1 MAGYVL
7 VGHTMMVDMD
17 VDKSETEDNTYGDD
31 DMVMV
36 GDMYELNDMNMGL
49 FVEDVDILEIYS
61 YKE

>member
-17 VDKSETEDNTYGDD
+17 VDKAETEDNTYEDD

-36 GDMYELNDMNMGL
+36 GDMYELNDMNEGS
-49 FVEDVDILEIYS
+49 FVEAVDMLGIYL

>member
-17 VDKSETEDNTYGDD
+17 VDKSETVDNTYGDD
-31 DMVMV
+31 DMEMV
-36 GDMYELNDMNMGL
+36 GDMYGLNDMNVGS
-49 FVEDVDILEIYS
+49 FVEAVDMLGIYS